1 LAGGAR
7 VQNSTFTYNGN
18 LSKPMPW
25 YGGTAALTFN
35 NNRAVNN
42 GSSLNTFNPSYQT
55 TFTLGYTQ
63 PLMRNFKIDS
73 TRQNLQTTQISRE
86 LADVNLKAVIT
97 STLASV
103 KNAYWDYVY
112 ATQAV
117 DVARQS
123 LQLAEK
129 LVEDNQT
136 KVEIGTLAPLDVV
149 VSQSE
154 AATRRQTLAQ
164 AEGTLRTAELA
175 LKRLIVSGTQD
186 RLWNATLNPV
196 DRADFKPEPI
206 DVDAAVRV
214 ALEQRTDL
222 IQARR
227 NIESSEVSLK
237 YLGNQKLPQ
246 LDVTASYGL
255 QGIGGNQLLRTVDP
269 NNPVGGLVTT
279 TIPGGYVDA
288 LHILRQG
295 NYPSWNVQMTFSYP
309 LGTSTAD
316 AQVASAKVR
325 LTQSQAQL
333 RASELSVATEV
344 TNAGLTV
351 QSNLKRVEAAMVAR
365 DLAQQ
370 RLDAEQAKFEVGMS
384 TNFLVVQAQR
394 DLRDAQNVELRA
406 VLDYRKSLVDF
417 ERAQFTRAGTSGSAA
432 SARAAAVR
440 APPRARAPAAAKG
453 RPEVEA
459 VEAERSMAAVEFFVD
474 DPLFRER
481 WSPGGLAG
489 AGVASS
495 MTSDRLAANAL
506 TMKTHH
512 RRDRHPARGRRRGQG
527 LLLQGGR
534 PIRRSSPPPSPAVTS
549 SKRSGRPARW
559 RRCRPSRSAARC
571 RHREALYADFNSI
584 VKKGQLI
591 AKIDPQLIQTQIEQ
605 AQANFA
611 RSQADLERLKVTLA
625 DAQSKLK
632 RAEGL
637 AVKRLIPDS
646 ELETAQVNV
655 RMAEAQLRSS
665 QAALTQAQASLNQ
678 NMVNLQNTDIFAP
691 IDGIVISRNVDQ
703 GQTVAASFNAP
714 TLFIIAAD
722 LTRMQARASVDEAD
736 VGLMRPGQTA
746 RFRVDAYPLDEFTGT
761 VSQVRLQP
769 VVSQNVVTYVTV
781 IDVPNPNLK
790 LKPGMTANVTSRS
803 RGAGTRCGSRMPPCA
818 SARRRISLPRSTSRC
833 RRRCSR
839 AQALA
844 VAQARAGQERKA
856 LAVSGRL
863 DP

>member
-1 LAGGAR
+1 MNTLLSPVKTACVAVAGAILLAASGAAAQQLSEARVAELISQARAQATPQAPTQAPTVQSDRPTINLTLDEALKSALEQNLDISVERLNPQTWDIALAQLRASYAPTLGATTGNRYTVQLPRDLLAGGAR

-18 LSKPMPW
+18 LSKLMPW

-42 GSSLNTFNPSYQT
+42 GSSLNTFNPSYTT

-63 PLMRNFKIDS
+63 PLMKNFKIDS
-73 TRQNLQTTQISRE
+73 TRQSLQTTQISRE

-103 KNAYWDYVY
+103 KSAYWDYVY
-112 ATQAV
+112 AVQAV

-227 NIESSEVSLK
+227 NIESSEISLK

-246 LDVTASYGL
+246 LDLTASYGL
-255 QGIGGNQLLRTVDP
+255 QGIGGDQLLRTIDP

-279 TIPGGYVDA
+279 TVPGGYVDA

-295 NYPSWNVQMTFSYP
+295 NYPSWNVQMVFSYP
-309 LGTSTAD
+309 IGTSTAD

-432 SARAAAVR
+432 S
-440 APPRARAPAAAKG
+440 G
-453 RPEVEA
+453 
-459 VEAERSMAAVEFFVD
+459 
-474 DPLFRER
+474 
-481 WSPGGLAG
+481 
-489 AGVASS
+489 ASS
-495 MTSDRLAANAL
+495 SSSSTS
-506 TMKTHH
+506 T
-512 RRDRHPARGRRRGQG
+512 
-527 LLLQGGR
+527 
-534 PIRRSSPPPSPAVTS
+534 STS
-549 SKRSGRPARW
+549 SSGR
-559 RRCRPSRSAARC
+559 
-571 RHREALYADFNSI
+571 
-584 VKKGQLI
+584 
-591 AKIDPQLIQTQIEQ
+591 
-605 AQANFA
+605 
-611 RSQADLERLKVTLA
+611 
-625 DAQSKLK
+625 
-632 RAEGL
+632 
-637 AVKRLIPDS
+637 
-646 ELETAQVNV
+646 
-655 RMAEAQLRSS
+655 
-665 QAALTQAQASLNQ
+665 
-678 NMVNLQNTDIFAP
+678 
-691 IDGIVISRNVDQ
+691 
-703 GQTVAASFNAP
+703 
-714 TLFIIAAD
+714 
-722 LTRMQARASVDEAD
+722 
-736 VGLMRPGQTA
+736 
-746 RFRVDAYPLDEFTGT
+746 
-761 VSQVRLQP
+761 
-769 VVSQNVVTYVTV
+769 
-781 IDVPNPNLK
+781 
-790 LKPGMTANVTSRS
+790 
-803 RGAGTRCGSRMPPCA
+803 
-818 SARRRISLPRSTSRC
+818 
-833 RRRCSR
+833 
-839 AQALA
+839 
-844 VAQARAGQERKA
+844 
-856 LAVSGRL
+856 
-863 DP
+863 

>member
-1 LAGGAR
+1 VAVAGAILLAASGAAAQQLSEARVAELISQARAQATPQAPTQAPTVQSDRPTINLTLDEALKSALEQNLDISVERLNPQTWDIALAQLRASYAPTLGATTGNRYTVQLPRDLLAGGAR

-18 LSKPMPW
+18 LSKLMPW

-42 GSSLNTFNPSYQT
+42 GSSLNTFNPSYTT

-63 PLMRNFKIDS
+63 PLMKNFKIDS
-73 TRQNLQTTQISRE
+73 TRQSLQTTQISRE

-227 NIESSEVSLK
+227 NIESSEISLK

-246 LDVTASYGL
+246 LDLTASYGL
-255 QGIGGNQLLRTVDP
+255 QGIGGDQLLRTIDP

-279 TIPGGYVDA
+279 TVPGGYVDA

-295 NYPSWNVQMTFSYP
+295 NYPSWNVQMVFSYP
-309 LGTSTAD
+309 IGTSTAD

-432 SARAAAVR
+432 S
-440 APPRARAPAAAKG
+440 G
-453 RPEVEA
+453 
-459 VEAERSMAAVEFFVD
+459 
-474 DPLFRER
+474 
-481 WSPGGLAG
+481 
-489 AGVASS
+489 ASS
-495 MTSDRLAANAL
+495 SSSSTTTS
-506 TMKTHH
+506 
-512 RRDRHPARGRRRGQG
+512 
-527 LLLQGGR
+527 
-534 PIRRSSPPPSPAVTS
+534 TS
-549 SKRSGRPARW
+549 SSGR
-559 RRCRPSRSAARC
+559 
-571 RHREALYADFNSI
+571 
-584 VKKGQLI
+584 
-591 AKIDPQLIQTQIEQ
+591 
-605 AQANFA
+605 
-611 RSQADLERLKVTLA
+611 
-625 DAQSKLK
+625 
-632 RAEGL
+632 
-637 AVKRLIPDS
+637 
-646 ELETAQVNV
+646 
-655 RMAEAQLRSS
+655 
-665 QAALTQAQASLNQ
+665 
-678 NMVNLQNTDIFAP
+678 
-691 IDGIVISRNVDQ
+691 
-703 GQTVAASFNAP
+703 
-714 TLFIIAAD
+714 
-722 LTRMQARASVDEAD
+722 
-736 VGLMRPGQTA
+736 
-746 RFRVDAYPLDEFTGT
+746 
-761 VSQVRLQP
+761 
-769 VVSQNVVTYVTV
+769 
-781 IDVPNPNLK
+781 
-790 LKPGMTANVTSRS
+790 
-803 RGAGTRCGSRMPPCA
+803 
-818 SARRRISLPRSTSRC
+818 
-833 RRRCSR
+833 
-839 AQALA
+839 
-844 VAQARAGQERKA
+844 
-856 LAVSGRL
+856 
-863 DP
+863 

>member
-1 LAGGAR
+1 VNTLFSPVRTACVAAAAILLAASGAAAQQLSEARIAELIAQAKAQAASQAPTQASTPQSDRPTINLTLDEALKSALEQNLDISVERLNPQTWDIALAQLRASYAPTVGGTAGNRYTVQLPRDLLAGGAQ
-7 VQNSTFTYNGN
+7 VQNSTFTFNGN

-63 PLMRNFKIDS
+63 PLLRNFKIDS
-73 TRQNLQTTQISRE
+73 TRQSLQTTQISRE

-103 KNAYWDYVY
+103 KDAYWDYVY
-112 ATQAV
+112 TVQAV

-136 KVEIGTLAPLDVV
+136 KVEIGTMAPLDVV
-149 VSQSE
+149 TAQSE

-164 AEGTLRTAELA
+164 AEGALRTAELA

-186 RLWNATLNPV
+186 RLWSATLNPV

-227 NIESSEVSLK
+227 NLESSEISLK

-246 LDVTASYGL
+246 LDLVASYGL

-279 TIPGGYVDA
+279 TIPGGYLDA
-288 LHILRQG
+288 LHILRQA

-309 LGTSTAD
+309 IGTSTAD

-351 QSNLKRVEAAMVAR
+351 QTNLKRVEAAMVAR

-417 ERAQFTRAGTSGSAA
+417 ERAQFTRAGVSGSAA
-432 SARAAAVR
+432 
-440 APPRARAPAAAKG
+440 
-453 RPEVEA
+453 
-459 VEAERSMAAVEFFVD
+459 
-474 DPLFRER
+474 
-481 WSPGGLAG
+481 AG
-489 AGVASS
+489 TGSS
-495 MTSDRLAANAL
+495 SS
-506 TMKTHH
+506 
-512 RRDRHPARGRRRGQG
+512 
-527 LLLQGGR
+527 
-534 PIRRSSPPPSPAVTS
+534 SSPTTS
-549 SKRSGRPARW
+549 SS
-559 RRCRPSRSAARC
+559 
-571 RHREALYADFNSI
+571 
-584 VKKGQLI
+584 
-591 AKIDPQLIQTQIEQ
+591 
-605 AQANFA
+605 
-611 RSQADLERLKVTLA
+611 
-625 DAQSKLK
+625 
-632 RAEGL
+632 
-637 AVKRLIPDS
+637 
-646 ELETAQVNV
+646 
-655 RMAEAQLRSS
+655 
-665 QAALTQAQASLNQ
+665 
-678 NMVNLQNTDIFAP
+678 
-691 IDGIVISRNVDQ
+691 
-703 GQTVAASFNAP
+703 
-714 TLFIIAAD
+714 
-722 LTRMQARASVDEAD
+722 
-736 VGLMRPGQTA
+736 
-746 RFRVDAYPLDEFTGT
+746 TG
-761 VSQVRLQP
+761 S
-769 VVSQNVVTYVTV
+769 
-781 IDVPNPNLK
+781 
-790 LKPGMTANVTSRS
+790 
-803 RGAGTRCGSRMPPCA
+803 
-818 SARRRISLPRSTSRC
+818 STSSSS
-833 RRRCSR
+833 SR
-839 AQALA
+839 TT
-844 VAQARAGQERKA
+844 G
-856 LAVSGRL
+856 G
-863 DP
+863 